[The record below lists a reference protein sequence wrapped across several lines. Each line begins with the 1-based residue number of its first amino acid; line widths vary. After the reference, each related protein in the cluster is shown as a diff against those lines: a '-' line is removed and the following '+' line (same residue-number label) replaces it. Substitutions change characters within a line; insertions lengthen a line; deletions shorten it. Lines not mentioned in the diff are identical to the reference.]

1 MITLT
6 GTHAFEYT
14 IHIEGIRTV
23 TETFVNGKLARKRF
37 KAARI
42 ASSDNYELSRRI
54 HSQYLKRWHNANIE
68 VITEIT
74 TSLVIKEQKY
84 IRVFGE
90 LIPISEEELRI
101 HNTLIV
107 EN

>member
-1 MITLT
+1 M
-6 GTHAFEYT
+6 
-14 IHIEGIRTV
+14 
-23 TETFVNGKLARKRF
+23 RKRF
-37 KAARI
+37 KASRI

-54 HSQYLKRWHNANIE
+54 HSQYLKRWHIE
-68 VITEIT
+68 VITT

-90 LIPISEEELRI
+90 LIPISEEELRA
-101 HNTLIV
+101 HSTLII

>member
-1 MITLT
+1 M
-6 GTHAFEYT
+6 
-14 IHIEGIRTV
+14 
-23 TETFVNGKLARKRF
+23 RKRF
-37 KAARI
+37 KISRL
-42 ASSDNYELSRRI
+42 ASSDNYELSRRV
-54 HSQYLKRWHNANIE
+54 HAQYLQNWHNANIE

>member
-1 MITLT
+1 M
-6 GTHAFEYT
+6 
-14 IHIEGIRTV
+14 
-23 TETFVNGKLARKRF
+23 RKRF
-37 KAARI
+37 KASRI

-68 VITEIT
+68 VITT

-90 LIPISEEELRI
+90 LIPISEEELRA
-101 HNTLIV
+101 HSTLII

>member
-1 MITLT
+1 M
-6 GTHAFEYT
+6 
-14 IHIEGIRTV
+14 
-23 TETFVNGKLARKRF
+23 RKRF

-68 VITEIT
+68 VITEI
-74 TSLVIKEQKY
+74 SLVIKEQKY

>member
-1 MITLT
+1 M
-6 GTHAFEYT
+6 
-14 IHIEGIRTV
+14 
-23 TETFVNGKLARKRF
+23 RKRF

-54 HSQYLKRWHNANIE
+54 HSQYLKRWP

-74 TSLVIKEQKY
+74 TSSVIKY

>member
-1 MITLT
+1 M
-6 GTHAFEYT
+6 
-14 IHIEGIRTV
+14 
-23 TETFVNGKLARKRF
+23 RKRF

-54 HSQYLKRWHNANIE
+54 HSQYLKRWHNIE
-68 VITEIT
+68 VIT

>member
-1 MITLT
+1 M
-6 GTHAFEYT
+6 
-14 IHIEGIRTV
+14 
-23 TETFVNGKLARKRF
+23 RKRF

-54 HSQYLKRWHNANIE
+54 HSRYLKRWHNANIE
-68 VITEIT
+68 VIT

>member
-1 MITLT
+1 M
-6 GTHAFEYT
+6 
-14 IHIEGIRTV
+14 
-23 TETFVNGKLARKRF
+23 RKRF
-37 KAARI
+37 KITRI
-42 ASSDNYELSRRI
+42 TSSDNYKLSKRI
-54 HSQYLKRWHNANIE
+54 HSQYLKEWHNANIE

-101 HNTLIV
+101 HGTLII
-107 EN
+107 E

>member
-1 MITLT
+1 M
-6 GTHAFEYT
+6 
-14 IHIEGIRTV
+14 
-23 TETFVNGKLARKRF
+23 RKRF

-68 VITEIT
+68 VI
-74 TSLVIKEQKY
+74 KEQKY

>member
-1 MITLT
+1 M
-6 GTHAFEYT
+6 
-14 IHIEGIRTV
+14 
-23 TETFVNGKLARKRF
+23 RKRF

-84 IRVFGE
+84 I
-90 LIPISEEELRI
+90 
-101 HNTLIV
+101 TL
-107 EN
+107 

>member
-1 MITLT
+1 M
-6 GTHAFEYT
+6 
-14 IHIEGIRTV
+14 
-23 TETFVNGKLARKRF
+23 RKRF

-42 ASSDNYELSRRI
+42 ASSDIYELSRRI

>member
-1 MITLT
+1 M
-6 GTHAFEYT
+6 
-14 IHIEGIRTV
+14 
-23 TETFVNGKLARKRF
+23 RKRF
-37 KAARI
+37 KASRI

-68 VITEIT
+68 VITEI
-74 TSLVIKEQKY
+74 SLVIKEQKY

>member
-1 MITLT
+1 M
-6 GTHAFEYT
+6 
-14 IHIEGIRTV
+14 
-23 TETFVNGKLARKRF
+23 RKRF

-68 VITEIT
+68 A

>member
-1 MITLT
+1 M
-6 GTHAFEYT
+6 
-14 IHIEGIRTV
+14 
-23 TETFVNGKLARKRF
+23 RKRF

-54 HSQYLKRWHNANIE
+54 HSQYLKRWHN
-68 VITEIT
+68 ITEIT
-74 TSLVIKEQKY
+74 TSLVIKEHKEY
-84 IRVFGE
+84 FWRINSGRE
-90 LIPISEEELRI
+90 I

>member
-1 MITLT
+1 M
-6 GTHAFEYT
+6 
-14 IHIEGIRTV
+14 
-23 TETFVNGKLARKRF
+23 RKRF

-68 VITEIT
+68 VI
-74 TSLVIKEQKY
+74 SLVIKEQKY

>member
-1 MITLT
+1 M
-6 GTHAFEYT
+6 
-14 IHIEGIRTV
+14 
-23 TETFVNGKLARKRF
+23 RKRF

-54 HSQYLKRWHNANIE
+54 HSQYLKRYANIE
-68 VITEIT
+68 V
-74 TSLVIKEQKY
+74 SLVIKEQKY

>member
-1 MITLT
+1 M
-6 GTHAFEYT
+6 
-14 IHIEGIRTV
+14 
-23 TETFVNGKLARKRF
+23 RKRF

-54 HSQYLKRWHNANIE
+54 HSQYLKRWHDANIE
-68 VITEIT
+68 IITEI
-74 TSLVIKEQKY
+74 SLVIKEQKY

-90 LIPISEEELRI
+90 LIPISEEELRA
-101 HNTLIV
+101 HSTLII

>member
-1 MITLT
+1 M
-6 GTHAFEYT
+6 
-14 IHIEGIRTV
+14 
-23 TETFVNGKLARKRF
+23 RKRF

-68 VITEIT
+68 VITEVT
-74 TSLVIKEQKY
+74 TLIKEQKY

>member
-1 MITLT
+1 M
-6 GTHAFEYT
+6 
-14 IHIEGIRTV
+14 
-23 TETFVNGKLARKRF
+23 RKRF

-68 VITEIT
+68 VIT

>member
-1 MITLT
+1 M
-6 GTHAFEYT
+6 
-14 IHIEGIRTV
+14 
-23 TETFVNGKLARKRF
+23 RKRF
-37 KAARI
+37 KASRI

-68 VITEIT
+68 VITEVT
-74 TSLVIKEQKY
+74 TSLVIKQKY

-90 LIPISEEELRI
+90 LIPISEEELRT
-101 HNTLIV
+101 HSTLII

>member
-1 MITLT
+1 MP
-6 GTHAFEYT
+6 
-14 IHIEGIRTV
+14 
-23 TETFVNGKLARKRF
+23 
-37 KAARI
+37 
-42 ASSDNYELSRRI
+42 
-54 HSQYLKRWHNANIE
+54 NIE

>member
-1 MITLT
+1 M
-6 GTHAFEYT
+6 
-14 IHIEGIRTV
+14 
-23 TETFVNGKLARKRF
+23 RKRF

-68 VITEIT
+68 VITEI
-74 TSLVIKEQKY
+74 SLVIKEQKY

-90 LIPISEEELRI
+90 LIPISEEELRA
-101 HNTLIV
+101 HSTLII

>member
-1 MITLT
+1 M
-6 GTHAFEYT
+6 
-14 IHIEGIRTV
+14 
-23 TETFVNGKLARKRF
+23 RKRF

-68 VITEIT
+68 VITEI
-74 TSLVIKEQKY
+74 SLVIKEQKY

-90 LIPISEEELRI
+90 LIPISEEELRT
-101 HNTLIV
+101 HSTLII

>member
-1 MITLT
+1 M
-6 GTHAFEYT
+6 
-14 IHIEGIRTV
+14 
-23 TETFVNGKLARKRF
+23 RKRF

-54 HSQYLKRWHNANIE
+54 HSQYLKRWHNIE
-68 VITEIT
+68 VTTEIT

>member
-1 MITLT
+1 M
-6 GTHAFEYT
+6 
-14 IHIEGIRTV
+14 
-23 TETFVNGKLARKRF
+23 RKRF

-54 HSQYLKRWHNANIE
+54 HSQYLKRWH
-68 VITEIT
+68 
-74 TSLVIKEQKY
+74 IKEQKY

-101 HNTLIV
+101 HNTLILIWKIY
-107 EN
+107 

>member
-1 MITLT
+1 M
-6 GTHAFEYT
+6 
-14 IHIEGIRTV
+14 
-23 TETFVNGKLARKRF
+23 RKRF

-54 HSQYLKRWHNANIE
+54 HSQYLKRWH
-68 VITEIT
+68 TEIT

-90 LIPISEEELRI
+90 LIPISEKELRI

>member
-1 MITLT
+1 M
-6 GTHAFEYT
+6 
-14 IHIEGIRTV
+14 
-23 TETFVNGKLARKRF
+23 RKRF

-42 ASSDNYELSRRI
+42 ASSDNYELFRRI

-90 LIPISEEELRI
+90 LIPISEEELRA